1 MSPYRSAVA
10 AQAGRE
16 PSLWESAARWLAHQ
30 RHLEKTRWRRIVV
43 MKAFKADCHFCG
55 NRVHWRT
62 GWRITAIDK
71 NELSVFDSKYA
82 CQRCSNRRAGS
93 YTPTDRN
100 WAKWDKRFGRG
111 PSPARA
117 MRIAA
122 GVFG

>member
-1 MSPYRSAVA
+1 MSPYREPAPSKS
-10 AQAGRE
+10 E
-16 PSLWESAARWLAHQ
+16 PSLWERAVRWVAHQ
-30 RHLEKTRWRRIVV
+30 RHLEKTRWRRVV
-43 MKAFKADCHFCG
+43 VATVVTARCHFCEKS
-55 NRVHWRT
+55 VHWRT
-62 GWRITAIDK
+62 GWRVVAIDGK
-71 NELSVFDSKYA
+71 RVSPFINEYA
-82 CQRCSNRRAGS
+82 CRSCCNRRAGE